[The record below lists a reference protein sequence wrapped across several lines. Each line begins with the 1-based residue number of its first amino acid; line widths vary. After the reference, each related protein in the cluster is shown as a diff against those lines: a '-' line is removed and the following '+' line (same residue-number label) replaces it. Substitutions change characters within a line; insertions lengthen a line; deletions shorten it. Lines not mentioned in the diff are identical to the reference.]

1 MHDNLRLYDQHL
13 RRLRQLVP
21 EERITRVRNLALLVS
36 GLIQSGSVHLSHIA
50 RQWPT
55 AAKLPSLENRLRR
68 FLCNSRLSVPR
79 LYRPVARRLLERFQV
94 QGSAGRA
101 GAAPIRLILDVTQV
115 GPAARLLSLSL
126 AYKKRAL
133 PLCWSVHRGVKGH
146 VQAEHAITL
155 LEQIR
160 PLLTPD
166 AQVWVLGDSGFGQIE
181 LMRYLRAQG
190 WHFVLRL
197 HGHYSVQTSSA
208 DWVRLC
214 DHRLREAETRALGR
228 VALTAKHGYRGAH
241 VVLHW
246 AAGEEEPWYLAS
258 DQPLGR
264 TMVRHYRVRMWTEEL
279 YGDLKGH
286 GFDLEATH
294 LRAPERLER
303 LILGVC
309 LAYTGLLVLG
319 ARVVKRGLRHLVDRK
334 HRRDKSYFR
343 IGWDYL
349 AHRLRLGE
357 PVPPIRFQ
365 PCL

>member
-1 MHDNLRLYDQHL
+1 
-13 RRLRQLVP
+13 
-21 EERITRVRNLALLVS
+21 
-36 GLIQSGSVHLSHIA
+36 
-50 RQWPT
+50 
-55 AAKLPSLENRLRR
+55 
-68 FLCNSRLSVPR
+68 
-79 LYRPVARRLLERFQV
+79 
-94 QGSAGRA
+94 
-101 GAAPIRLILDVTQV
+101 LDLTQV

-126 AYKKRAL
+126 AYRKRAL

-160 PLLTPD
+160 PLLAPD
-166 AQVWVLGDSGFGQIE
+166 AEVWVLGDSGFGQIE
-181 LMRYLRAQG
+181 LMHSLRARG

-197 HGHYSVQTSSA
+197 HGHYSVQTPSA
-208 DWVRLC
+208 GWVRLC

-258 DQPLGR
+258 DQPLGH
-264 TMVRHYRVRMWTEEL
+264 TMVRHYRRRMWTEEL

-286 GFDLEATH
+286 GFNLEATH

-309 LAYTGLLVLG
+309 LAYTDFWCWGRGSSSGVCATWSIASTG
-319 ARVVKRGLRHLVDRK
+319 ATRATSASAGTTWPIVYDSENLCPPSDFNPVSESD
-334 HRRDKSYFR
+334 
-343 IGWDYL
+343 GWLDVFFLNRPRAQYV
-349 AHRLRLGE
+349 R
-357 PVPPIRFQ
+357 
-365 PCL
+365 